1 MSDEPVST
9 RLSPQ
14 KLHAMQSAVAREIR
28 EREAR
33 HKALLDLRA
42 TIEMAVKRWDF
53 TPEELALPERR
64 RTFGTKLPPKF
75 RDPRDGTRV
84 WSGRGR
90 APQWFK
96 DALAAG
102 LTVEDLTV
110 PPE

>member
-1 MSDEPVST
+1 MSNDLLST
-9 RLSPQ
+9 PLSPQ
-14 KLHAMQSAVAREIR
+14 KLHSMRSAVERELR

-64 RTFGTKLPPKF
+64 RTFGKKLPPKF

-102 LTVEDLTV
+102 LTAEDLTV